1 MGAFIFFR
9 NTIDFRRNKIK
20 EQGQMNDELRKECK
34 LLKALQ
40 DISYKELAEYLEIK
54 TDSFYCWLKGYY
66 ELGYSK
72 QRKLLEIINT
82 LKE

>member
-1 MGAFIFFR
+1 MD
-9 NTIDFRRNKIK
+9 DF
-20 EQGQMNDELRKECK
+20 LRKEAR

-40 DISYKELAEYLEIK
+40 GVSYKELADNLEVK

-66 ELGYSK
+66 NFSQEKRDRLT
-72 QRKLLEIINT
+72 EIISL

>member
-1 MGAFIFFR
+1 
-9 NTIDFRRNKIK
+9 
-20 EQGQMNDELRKECK
+20 MNDYLRKQCK

-40 DISYKELAEYLEIK
+40 GVSYKELAENLEIK

-66 ELGYSK
+66 NFGYEK
-72 QRKLLEIINT
+72 QDRLQEIIAL

>member
-1 MGAFIFFR
+1 
-9 NTIDFRRNKIK
+9 
-20 EQGQMNDELRKECK
+20 MNDSLRKECK

-40 DISYKELAEYLEIK
+40 NISYKELAENLEIK

-66 ELGYSK
+66 NLSLEK
-72 QRKLLEIINT
+72 QKRLKEIISL

>member
-1 MGAFIFFR
+1 
-9 NTIDFRRNKIK
+9 
-20 EQGQMNDELRKECK
+20 MNQHLRKECK

-40 DISYKELAEYLEIK
+40 NVSYKELAENLEIK

-66 ELGYSK
+66 DFGDKK
-72 QRKLLEIINT
+72 QQRLQEIISL

>member
-1 MGAFIFFR
+1 
-9 NTIDFRRNKIK
+9 
-20 EQGQMNDELRKECK
+20 MNDELRKECK